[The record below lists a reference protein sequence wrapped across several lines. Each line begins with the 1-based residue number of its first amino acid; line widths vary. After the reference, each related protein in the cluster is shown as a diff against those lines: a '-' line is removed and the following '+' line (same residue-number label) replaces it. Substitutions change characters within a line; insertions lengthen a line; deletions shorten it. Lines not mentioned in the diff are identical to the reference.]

1 MAVKLTMF
9 KYGVVVLSMI
19 ATEYVDIAATYA
31 IRKSFVVVLVLL
43 GARKREAY
51 LLSRNPR
58 LSLPH
63 RHLSA
68 EFIVSHAAKK
78 S

>member
-1 MAVKLTMF
+1 
-9 KYGVVVLSMI
+9 
-19 ATEYVDIAATYA
+19 
-31 IRKSFVVVLVLL
+31 L